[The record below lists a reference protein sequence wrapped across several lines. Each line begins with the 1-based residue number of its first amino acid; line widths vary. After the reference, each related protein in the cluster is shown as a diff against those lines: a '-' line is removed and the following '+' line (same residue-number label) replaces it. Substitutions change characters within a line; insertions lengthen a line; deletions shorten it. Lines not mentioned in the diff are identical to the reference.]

1 MRKLFVSLFV
11 ALIAMVMGGCG
22 TDNTPAGV
30 AEASI
35 KCIQKEDINGYL
47 DLLEI
52 DNSKSKDTVKG
63 KEELAAL
70 LSSKVIPA
78 LRAKGGIKSYK
89 VMSEEINETGDK
101 AKVTLNVVYGNGEED
116 EQVADLVKNE
126 NGEWKLKLGK

>member
-1 MRKLFVSLFV
+1 
-11 ALIAMVMGGCG
+11 MVMGGCG

-70 LSSKVIPA
+70 LSAKVIPV

>member
-11 ALIAMVMGGCG
+11 ALIALVMGGCG
-22 TDNTPAGV
+22 TDNTPSGV

-52 DNSKSKDTVKG
+52 DNSKSKDTAKG

-70 LSSKVIPA
+70 LSAKVIPA

-89 VMSEEINETGDK
+89 VMSETGDK